1 MLWHLLF
8 IHRCMATI
16 WHTVSCKKSH
26 VGQSVVPLV
35 TKCRAH
41 APQCCLLAPRLALHL
56 PWQLRGQSGNDVD
69 RLLRS
74 LPNVV
79 RSIASNQRQR
89 RGQPVAVRDN
99 RQAPVESSPPLRT
112 PAATRLACAPDL
124 EDHFYD
130 RRYTTTTTIYGPRLH
145 ANAALHKCKPSSNK
159 VCGDGNRPAAAYAER
174 SPPMELPPA
183 LTPAP
188 LSSPRWPRA
197 AGPPPCRPKP
207 CQLLN
212 RRQFPMPTS

>member
-1 MLWHLLF
+1 MRLNAACSHPASPFTFLGS
-8 IHRCMATI
+8 CGDNQETMSTVCCAVCQMAC
-16 WHTVSCKKSH
+16 VASH
-26 VGQSVVPLV
+26 Q
-35 TKCRAH
+35 
-41 APQCCLLAPRLALHL
+41 
-56 PWQLRGQSGNDVD
+56 
-69 RLLRS
+69 
-74 LPNVV
+74 
-79 RSIASNQRQR
+79 NQRQR

-159 VCGDGNRPAAAYAER
+159 VCGDGNRPAAGYAER

-197 AGPPPCRPKP
+197 AGPPPCRHKP